1 MPIIV
6 TPENNIPMPND
17 TRAEVATD
25 FRDKA
30 DIYFNTVKE
39 LSDAGMDIE
48 ITSEDKALSHKTL
61 ATEKFQTPSTIK
73 AGTIANL
80 NAILTQWDDE
90 VLDVSRRL
98 RNYVTNKLI
107 VESTD
112 EDPKIRLKSL
122 ELLGKVSTVGLFAER
137 KDITI
142 THRSVSDIETEL
154 MKTLE
159 LYAGRPKPTITL
171 EAEFSEVRED
181 DES

>member
-1 MPIIV
+1 MPD
-6 TPENNIPMPND
+6 N
-17 TRAEVATD
+17 TRAEIATD

-39 LSDAGMDIE
+39 LSDAGMDVQ
-48 ITSEDKALSHKTL
+48 ITQEDKALSHKTL
-61 ATEKFQTPSTIK
+61 STEKFQTPSTIK

-80 NAILTQWDDE
+80 NAILTEWDQE

-107 VESTD
+107 VESND

-159 LYAGRPKPTITL
+159 LYAGRPKPAVTL
-171 EAEFSEVRED
+171 EAEFTEVRED